1 MSGWNHISIHRLRV
15 AVVMLVVLCGGLSA
29 CTLSP
34 DLTETSSTT
43 PPQFPDEAAEIRD
56 ILVSLSNMSSTDSNE
71 LAVAWEDLEADLHS
85 VSADLERDPGSM
97 ELDGVVRRIE
107 SFRERFASSQT
118 IESLTPAFD
127 ELVLKLSDVSE
138 RLGS

>member
-1 MSGWNHISIHRLRV
+1 MSGWNHISTHQLRV
-15 AVVMLVVLCGGLSA
+15 AVVMLVILLGALSG

-34 DLTETSSTT
+34 DLTETSGTT

-56 ILVSLSNMSSTDSNE
+56 ILISLSNMSSTDSNE
-71 LAVAWEDLEADLHS
+71 LAIAWEDLEADLHS

-107 SFRERFASSQT
+107 SFREQFASSQT
-118 IESLTPAFD
+118 IESLTPALD

>member
-1 MSGWNHISIHRLRV
+1 MSGRNHISIHLRV
-15 AVVMLVVLCGGLSA
+15 AVVMLVILFGALSG
-29 CTLSP
+29 CTLSSG
-34 DLTETSSTT
+34 LTETSGTT
-43 PPQFPDEAAEIRD
+43 PPQFPDDAAEIRD
-56 ILVSLSNMSSTDSNE
+56 ILVSLSNLSATDSSD
-71 LAVAWEDLEADLHS
+71 LAVAWKDLEADLHS

-107 SFRERFASSQT
+107 SFRERFASAQT

>member
-1 MSGWNHISIHRLRV
+1 MPGSNHISAHQLRV
-15 AVVMLVVLCGGLSA
+15 TVAALVFLLGALTG

-34 DLTETSSTT
+34 DLTETSGTT
-43 PPQFPDEAAEIRD
+43 PPKFPDEAAEIRD

-138 RLGS
+138 RLDS

>member
-1 MSGWNHISIHRLRV
+1 MPGSNHVSAHQLRV
-15 AVVMLVVLCGGLSA
+15 AVATLVFLLGALTG

-34 DLTETSSTT
+34 DLTETSGTT
-43 PPQFPDEAAEIRD
+43 PPKFPDEAAEIRD